1 MNWDVLDRNLRLGSE
16 GKGLGNGVGCFRA
29 KGEKIRWGQIG
40 AEYKCLEVCKNDQH
54 LCKGRRIESTS
65 MRDHLLVQVLQP
77 LKKLIH
83 NILSLGFA
91 YLSSRPRSVV
101 NIREK
106 VSASTQLEKYVT
118 SSNYNQT

>member
-1 MNWDVLDRNLRLGSE
+1 MK
-16 GKGLGNGVGCFRA
+16 GKENQG
-29 KGEKIRWGQIG
+29 
-40 AEYKCLEVCKNDQH
+40 
-54 LCKGRRIESTS
+54 TS

-91 YLSSRPRSVV
+91 NLKSCPRSVV
-101 NIREK
+101 DIREK

-118 SSNYNQT
+118 SSNN